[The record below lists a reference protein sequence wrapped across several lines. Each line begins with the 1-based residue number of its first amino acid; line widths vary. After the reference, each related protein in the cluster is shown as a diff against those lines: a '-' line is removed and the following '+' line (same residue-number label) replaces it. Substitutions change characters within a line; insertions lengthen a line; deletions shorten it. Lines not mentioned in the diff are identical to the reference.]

1 MSDLYAQ
8 WQAVRTRYDK
18 IRDDGMEYF
27 SGLNKGALNAS
38 GGAAIVRAMDAWRKE
53 MDDMASQA
61 TVLRDR
67 MAVWMQDVERK
78 DEGSLADD
86 EKGF

>member
-1 MSDLYAQ
+1 
-8 WQAVRTRYDK
+8 
-18 IRDDGMEYF
+18 MEYF
-27 SGLNKGALNAS
+27 SGLNKGALNEG
-38 GGAAIVRAMDAWRKE
+38 GGAAIVRAMDAWRKK